1 MTRIEIF
8 KEGTHRSS
16 EGLTRTWSHADLEA
30 IARVY
35 DPEVHEAPLVV
46 GHPRDNAPAYGW
58 VKALEVDGDRLVART
73 HQVAP
78 EFAELVK
85 AGRFKKR
92 SASFYGPKHP
102 ANPVPGSWYLRH
114 VGFLGAQPPAVK
126 GLRDARFG
134 DEGGEV
140 VTVEIEF
147 TEEPGAADGPRF
159 GEPAWTLAR
168 VLRRLREWLIGREGL
183 ETADRVIPEYQVEA
197 LRALGKEPGTEAA
210 GPAPA
215 FAEEDEMITKEQH
228 EEALRRA
235 REEAA
240 REAQARFSEAA
251 EKLKARE
258 EELARR
264 EAELQRAEVAEFV
277 EGLVEA
283 GKVLPAD
290 RGALVAF
297 LAGDE
302 TVSFSEGDET
312 RSVPRHEWF
321 RGWLERLPRLV
332 DYAEHGAGEDPP
344 EADPVAV
351 AKRAQEYVETQR
363 AKGVEVSY
371 AEAVAHVT
379 RTSQA

>member
-16 EGLTRTWSHADLEA
+16 EGLTRTWSHADLETM
-30 IARVY
+30 ARVY

-78 EFAELVK
+78 EFAELVRE
-85 AGRFKKR
+85 GRFKKR

-126 GLRDARFG
+126 GLRDAQFG

-147 TEEPGAADGPRF
+147 AEEPGTDDDGQRF
-159 GEPAWTLAR
+159 AEPAWTLAR

-183 ETADRVIPEYQVEA
+183 ETADQVIPEYQVEA
-197 LRALGKEPGTEAA
+197 LRALGEEPETEGA

-215 FAEEDEMITKEQH
+215 FAEEDDAMITKEQH

-240 REAQARFSEAA
+240 REAQARFSEQA
-251 EKLKARE
+251 ETLRARE

-264 EAELQRAEVAEFV
+264 EAELKRAEVTEFV
-277 EGLVEA
+277 EGLVGA

-290 RGALVAF
+290 REALVAF

-302 TVSFSEGDET
+302 TVSFAEGDET

-332 DYAEHGAGEDPP
+332 DYAERGAGEDPP
-344 EADPVAV
+344 DADPVAI
-351 AKRAQEYVETQR
+351 AQRAQEYVEAQR

-379 RTSQA
+379 GEE